1 MISILATTGAPTS
14 TRIAPWYVIPG
25 DHKWYARLAVQEL
38 LVRTLEGINPT
49 WPQADF
55 DVDAAKDR
63 LSASLTPEVLS
74 SHAHEKSGDA
84 GSQDKNEGAS
94 KSKKSKK
101 FDKKKSDASASQDA
115 PHISVSAWG

>member
-1 MISILATTGAPTS
+1 MIRRTS

-25 DHKWYARLAVQEL
+25 DRKWYARLAVQEI

-49 WPQADF
+49 WPKADF
-55 DVDAAKDR
+55 DVDGAKDR

-74 SHAHEKSGDA
+74 SHTHEKSSDT
-84 GSQDKNEGAS
+84 GSQDKNAGES
-94 KSKKSKK
+94 KPKKSKKSDKK
-101 FDKKKSDASASQDA
+101 KSKKSDASASKDA